1 MLKREQ
7 LAIELAGRKY
17 EIRGAGETEREE
29 ERCLNCIHGVVCEEI
44 NKLPCR
50 EQFVWYK
57 GETGCPHHLTAVELA
72 NAVMLAKTLFPESF
86 GEKKEISCGCKE
98 ERIVRMEE
106 KT

>member
-1 MLKREQ
+1 MQKREQ
-7 LAIELAGRKY
+7 IAKELAGNKTKY
-17 EIRGAGETEREE
+17 MEWEKQREE
-29 ERCLNCIHGVVCEEI
+29 ESCMNCIHGVICDEI

-86 GEKKEISCGCKE
+86 GEKKEIS
-98 ERIVRMEE
+98 
-106 KT
+106 

>member
-1 MLKREQ
+1 MQKREQ
-7 LAIELAGRKY
+7 LAKELAGNKTKY
-17 EIRGAGETEREE
+17 MEREKQRGE
-29 ERCLNCIHGVVCEEI
+29 KSCLNCIHRVVCDEI

-57 GETGCPHHLTAVELA
+57 GETGCQHHLTAVELS

-86 GEKKEISCGCKE
+86 GEEKEILCGCKE
-98 ERIVRMEE
+98 ERIVRMEA

>member
-1 MLKREQ
+1 MQKREQ
-7 LAIELAGRKY
+7 LAKELAGNKTKY
-17 EIRGAGETEREE
+17 MEWEKQREE
-29 ERCLNCIHGVVCEEI
+29 ESCLNCIHRVVCDEI

-72 NAVMLAKTLFPESF
+72 NAVILAKTLFPESF
-86 GEKKEISCGCKE
+86 GEKEISCGCKE
-98 ERIVRMEE
+98 ERIDRMEE

>member
-1 MLKREQ
+1 MQKREQ
-7 LAIELAGRKY
+7 IAKELAGNKTKY
-17 EIRGAGETEREE
+17 MEWEKQREE
-29 ERCLNCIHGVVCEEI
+29 ESCMNCIHEVICDEI

-50 EQFVWYK
+50 EQFVWYT
-57 GETGCPHHLTAVELA
+57 GETGCPHHLTAEKLA

-86 GEKKEISCGCKE
+86 GEKEISCGCKE

>member
-1 MLKREQ
+1 MQKREQ
-7 LAIELAGRKY
+7 LAKELAGNKTKY
-17 EIRGAGETEREE
+17 MEWEKQREE
-29 ERCLNCIHGVVCEEI
+29 ESCMNCIHGVICDEI

-57 GETGCPHHLTAVELA
+57 GETGCPHHLTAEKLA

-86 GEKKEISCGCKE
+86 GEKEISCGCKE

>member
-1 MLKREQ
+1 MQKREQ
-7 LAIELAGRKY
+7 LAKELAGNKTKY
-17 EIRGAGETEREE
+17 MVREKQREE
-29 ERCLNCIHGVVCEEI
+29 ESCLNCIHRVVCEE
-44 NKLPCR
+44 KLPCTK
-50 EQFVWYK
+50 QFVWYK